1 MANIVYGTAGN
12 DTLAGT
18 IGDDVIHG
26 GGGNDKIYASN
37 GNDHVLG
44 GDGADILAGES
55 GNDTLEGGNANDVLY
70 GGGGNDMLLG
80 QDGDD
85 GLVGDGGDD
94 TLDGGMGNDVML
106 GGTGNDTLIHVVG
119 QGNDTLQGNA
129 GTDTVEIRLTT
140 ADLSPAIRSDLNT
153 LKEFLATELANA
165 GSANALATQANAT
178 AVTLPALGLTLSS
191 IEAVKIV
198 LDGQPVSL
206 DSLLN
211 QAPVVAAVVDA
222 SVAEDG
228 ILTGSITATDPEGDV
243 LAYTIAGA
251 PEHGTV
257 TLDAA
262 TGAYTYVPT
271 ANWAGSDTFQ
281 VTVRDSF
288 GNEVNQEVRLTVDAT
303 ADAAALAVAATAAA
317 APNLS
322 LIGDSAANTLAG
334 HFGNDK
340 IDGGRG
346 NDVLSG
352 SAATP
357 VSIALDIQAMLTD
370 DDGSESLTVTIGNV
384 PAGGVLSAGQDN
396 GDGTWTLTAGQLAG
410 LTLTATVAA
419 SFALSVTATTREDN
433 GSTATTT
440 ATMAVDLG
448 EDSNTVI
455 GGSGNDTITGG
466 SGHDVIYG
474 GGKSTAP
481 TSKPHVPTQADDD
494 VIHAGDG
501 DDIVY
506 GNSGDDELHGE
517 AGNDILNGGKG
528 NDTLFGG
535 DGDDLLNGNSGDDTL
550 VDGAGNDT
558 VLGSSGD
565 DLVIAGEGDDIYNGG
580 SGFDTLDFS
589 GATGSMTIDVS
600 KKSAVGMGNDT
611 FTGFELVIGS
621 DFADT
626 FKGSSRA
633 DNLDGGAGDDLLRG
647 LGGADTLT
655 GGDGNDTFEWFAK
668 DVISGKK
675 HLGVDTITDFSAGD
689 RLDFSDML
697 KKFKSG
703 DLADHI
709 QVTESKVGTTVAVDI
724 GGTFYDVVTL
734 VGVYDTSAADLL
746 ASGAILA

>member
-1 MANIVYGTAGN
+1 MANIVNGTAGN

-26 GGGNDKIYASN
+26 GSGNDRIVASN
-37 GNDHVLG
+37 GNDHVFG
-44 GDGADILAGES
+44 GDGADILSGEAGS
-55 GNDTLEGGNANDVLY
+55 DTLEGGTGNDVLY
-70 GGGGNDMLLG
+70 GGGGNDLLFG

-94 TLDGGMGNDVML
+94 TLEGGMGNDVML

-140 ADLSPAIRSDLNT
+140 ADLNPAIRSDLNT
-153 LKEFLATELANA
+153 LKEFMATELAKA
-165 GSANALATQANAT
+165 GSAGALATQANAT

-191 IEAVKIV
+191 IEVVKMV
-198 LDGQPVSL
+198 LDGQVVSL

-211 QAPVVAAVVDA
+211 QAPVVAAVVDT
-222 SVAEDG
+222 SLAEDG
-228 ILTGSITATDPEGDV
+228 ILTGSIAATDPEGDV
-243 LAYTIAGA
+243 LAFTIAGA

-262 TGAYTYVPT
+262 TGDYTYVPT
-271 ANWAGSDTFQ
+271 ANWAGSDTFR

-288 GNEVNQEVRLTVDAT
+288 GNEVNQDVRLTVDARADT
-303 ADAAALAVAATAAA
+303 ANLTVAATVSA
-317 APNLS
+317 APAMT
-322 LIGDSAANTLAG
+322 LIGNSAANVLAG
-334 HFGNDK
+334 HHGNDK

-346 NDVLSG
+346 DDKLTG
-352 SAATP
+352 SAPAP
-357 VSIALDIQAMLTD
+357 VSVALDIQTALID
-370 DDGSESLTVTIGNV
+370 GDGSETLSVTIGNV

-396 GDGTWTLTAGQLAG
+396 GDGTWTLTSTQLAG

-448 EDSNTVI
+448 EDSNTII

-474 GGKSTAP
+474 GGKSTAA
-481 TSKPHVPTQADDD
+481 TSKPHVSTIADDD
-494 VIHAGDG
+494 VINAGDG
-501 DDIVY
+501 NDIVY

-517 AGNDILNGGKG
+517 AGNDILSGGKG

-535 DGDDLLNGNSGDDTL
+535 DGDDLLDGNSGDDTL

-558 VLGSSGD
+558 VFGSSGN
-565 DLVIAGEGDDIYNGG
+565 DLVIAGEGDDMYNGG

-600 KKSAVGMGNDT
+600 KKSAIGMGNDT
-611 FTGFELVIGS
+611 FTGFELIIGS
-621 DFADT
+621 DFDDT
-626 FKGSSRA
+626 CKGSSGA

-655 GGDGNDTFEWFAK
+655 GGDGNDTFQWFAK
-668 DVISGKK
+668 DVVVGTK
-675 HLGVDTITDFSAGD
+675 HQGVDTITDFSTGD
-689 RLDFSDML
+689 RLDLSDLL

-703 DLADHI
+703 DLTDHI
-709 QVTESKVGTTVAVDI
+709 QVTESKAGSTVSVDV

-734 VGVYDTSAADLL
+734 AGVYDTSAADLL